1 MSSRLFLPVALP
13 LALITSF
20 LGACAGTNNNAN
32 IVVASTVPAA
42 QGELKVRDA
51 GNNTSIDLSVRHLAP
66 PERISPQASTY
77 VVWARPLADDTGRAQ
92 NLGALSV
99 DRNLSG
105 RLRSTTPLKQ
115 FELFVTAE
123 SSTVAE
129 APTGERVMSAM
140 VTR

>member
-1 MSSRLFLPVALP
+1 MSSRLLLPAVVPVVLMIGFL
-13 LALITSF
+13 S
-20 LGACAGTNNNAN
+20 ACASTGDAN
-32 IVVASTVPAA
+32 IVVASSVPAA

-51 GNNTSIDLSVRHLAP
+51 GNNTRIDLSVRHLAP

-77 VVWARPLADDTGRAQ
+77 IVWARPLADDTGRAQ

-129 APTGERVMSAM
+129 APSGERIMSAM